1 MGDRTLWAL
10 TLVGL
15 LLAGF
20 AWAKGGFALAVAG
33 LVEGGRL
40 LWAVSLQL
48 LLAFLIAGLA
58 QALVDAAT
66 VARWLGRGTGWR
78 GLLLACLGGA
88 LVPGGPYVYY
98 PLAASLL
105 ASGAS
110 VGVLVAFVAAKNL
123 WAFSRLPL
131 EFALLGQELTL
142 VRFALTLVVPPLL
155 GALAELLF
163 GTAVDRIRAEVPQ

>member
-10 TLVGL
+10 AAVAL
-15 LLAGF
+15 LLAGV
-20 AWAKGGFALAVAG
+20 AWAQGGVSTAVAG

-40 LWAVSLQL
+40 LWLVALQL

-58 QALVDAAT
+58 QALVDEAAI
-66 VARWLGRGTGWR
+66 ARWLGRGTGWR
-78 GLLLACLGGA
+78 GLFLASLGGA

-110 VGVLVAFVAAKNL
+110 VGVLVAFVTAKNL

-131 EFALLGQELTL
+131 EFALLGRELTL
-142 VRFALTLVVPPLL
+142 IRFVLTLVFPPLL

-163 GTAVDRIRAEVPQ
+163 GGLVERIRAEVPQ